1 MFEVGDRI
9 KLVEMKNDP
18 NSVPS
23 GTEGTVYYVGCG
35 VVNVQWDN
43 GRNLGVIIDED
54 EFINYKL

>member
-18 NSVPS
+18 NPVPS
-23 GTEGTVYYVGCG
+23 GTVYHVGCG
-35 VVNVQWDN
+35 VVNVQWGN